1 MHSSPRF
8 FIKETMKRTNEKGF
22 TLMELLIVLAIIAIL
37 IAIAIPTFSS
47 QMEKSREATDL
58 ANVRSAYAELMVKVN
73 EADGATPI
81 TVELKQKT
89 TDWQTKLPITI
100 AGITYYGTDTQN
112 WKGTPVPGGTC
123 AVSYDS
129 AKGVIFTWGG
139 TSGGDAG
146 RPIRPAYTGD
156 LKDTRDF
163 LKGEFDNRDTKKMQ
177 NNEAFFSN
185 QKFNVNGVEVTARV
199 YYADSPVFKA
209 KLENYTPKP
218 ASYDDLAGNPFYLL
232 EKWHGENQTQGFA
245 YYTYGENGSIK
256 EFTYVNS
263 EKVYQTT
270 DGGKTWYDI
279 TPEPGA

>member
-1 MHSSPRF
+1 
-8 FIKETMKRTNEKGF
+8 
-22 TLMELLIVLAIIAIL
+22 MELLIVLAIIAIL
-37 IAIAIPTFSS
+37 IAIAIPIFSG

-73 EADGATPI
+73 EADGATAI
-81 TVELKQKT
+81 NVELKQKT
-89 TDWQTKLPITI
+89 ADWQTKLPITI
-100 AGITYYGTDTQN
+100 AGITYNGKQTDN
-112 WKGTPVPGGTC
+112 WVGTPVPGGIC
-123 AVSYDS
+123 EVSYQS

-139 TSGGDAG
+139 ISGGAAG
-146 RPIRPAYTGD
+146 SPVKPTYTGN
-156 LKDTRDF
+156 
-163 LKGEFDNRDTKKMQ
+163 LKGAESTLNKAYADCNKENMQ

-185 QKFNVNGVEVTARV
+185 QKFNVNGEDVTARV

-218 ASYDDLAGNPFYLL
+218 ASYKDSPFHDVEAKGYYT
-232 EKWHGENQTQGFA
+232 ETSQGFA

-263 EKVYQTT
+263 EKVYRTT

>member
-1 MHSSPRF
+1 MHNSPRF

-100 AGITYYGTDTQN
+100 AGITYTGTDTQN

-139 TSGGDAG
+139 THGVAG
-146 RPIRPAYTGD
+146 SPVKATYTGN
-156 LKDTRDF
+156 
-163 LKGEFDNRDTKKMQ
+163 LKGAEPTLNKAYADRNTGTMQ
-177 NNEAFFSN
+177 TDEAFFSR
-185 QKFNVNGVEVTARV
+185 QQFNVNGVEVTARV

>member
-1 MHSSPRF
+1 MHNSPRF

-100 AGITYYGTDTQN
+100 AGITYTGTDTQN

-139 TSGGDAG
+139 THGVAG
-146 RPIRPAYTGD
+146 SPVKATYTGN
-156 LKDTRDF
+156 
-163 LKGEFDNRDTKKMQ
+163 LKGAEPTLNKAYADRNTGTMQ
-177 NNEAFFSN
+177 TDEAFFSR
-185 QKFNVNGVEVTARV
+185 QQFNVNGVEVTARV
-199 YYADSPVFKA
+199 YYADSTVFKA

>member
-37 IAIAIPTFSS
+37 IAIAIPTFSG

-73 EADGATPI
+73 EADGATAI

-89 TDWQTKLPITI
+89 TNWQTKLPITI
-100 AGITYYGTDTQN
+100 AGVTYNGKQTDN
-112 WKGTPVPGGTC
+112 WRGTPIPGGVC
-123 AVSYDS
+123 EVSYDS

-139 TSGGDAG
+139 TYGGDAG
-146 RPIRPAYTGD
+146 RPIRPTYIGNLTGAEQTLNKAYARRDGGD
-156 LKDTRDF
+156 
-163 LKGEFDNRDTKKMQ
+163 MQ
-177 NNEAFFSN
+177 NNKAFFSD
-185 QKFNVNGVEVTARV
+185 QQFNVNGVEVKARV

-209 KLENYTPKP
+209 KLENYTPTP
-218 ASYDDLAGNPFYLL
+218 ASYDKSPFYNVQA
-232 EKWHGENQTQGFA
+232 KGYSTNTSQGFA

-256 EFTYVNS
+256 EFTYINT
-263 EKVYQTT
+263 EKVYRTT

-279 TPEPGA
+279 TPEPGT

>member
-1 MHSSPRF
+1 
-8 FIKETMKRTNEKGF
+8 MKRTNEKGF

-37 IAIAIPTFSS
+37 IAIAIPTFSG
-47 QMEKSREATDL
+47 QIEKSREATDL

-100 AGITYYGTDTQN
+100 AGITYSGTDTQN
-112 WKGTPVPGGTC
+112 WKGKPVPGGTC
-123 AVSYDS
+123 KVSYDS

-139 TSGGDAG
+139 TSGGAAG
-146 RPIRPAYTGD
+146 SPVRPAYTGN
-156 LKDTRDF
+156 
-163 LKGEFDNRDTKKMQ
+163 LKGAEPTLNDAYAGRDEGRMQ
-177 NNEAFFSN
+177 TGEAFFSN
-185 QKFNVNGVEVTARV
+185 QKFNVNGVDVTARV

-218 ASYDDLAGNPFYLL
+218 ASYEDSPFYLW
-232 EKWHGENQTQGFA
+232 EKWHGQDQNQGFA
-245 YYTYGENGSIK
+245 YYTYGTDGSIK
-256 EFTYVNS
+256 EFTYVNT
-263 EKVYQTT
+263 EKVYRTT

>member
-37 IAIAIPTFSS
+37 IAIAIPTFSG

-89 TDWQTKLPITI
+89 ADWQTKLPITI
-100 AGITYYGTDTQN
+100 AGITYSGTDTQN
-112 WKGTPVPGGTC
+112 WVGKPVPGGTC
-123 AVSYDS
+123 EVSYHS

-139 TSGGDAG
+139 TSGGAG
-146 RPIRPAYTGD
+146 SPVKATYTGD
-156 LKDTRDF
+156 LKKTESL
-163 LKGEFDNRDTKKMQ
+163 LKGKFHSRNEGKMQ
-177 NNEAFFSN
+177 TDEAFFSN

-209 KLENYTPKP
+209 KLENYTPIP
-218 ASYDDLAGNPFYLL
+218 ASYENSPFHDV
-232 EKWHGENQTQGFA
+232 ESWHAQNQTQGFA

-256 EFTYVNS
+256 EFTYINT
-263 EKVYQTT
+263 EKVYRTT

-279 TPEPGA
+279 TPEPGT